1 MERAEDIFLPV
12 APGACREVEVAGCAS
27 LGPGEREDRVWGPGH
42 GGAVCPFVDGHEVE
56 GGDWLL
62 TKGCA
67 ERIDSLLPLLPSRSM
82 SVWVLIIR
90 CGSGVETSFVSDLL
104 ASPGNRSK
112 GCWGLSQEGRLDAK
126 PARAVPVMG

>member
-27 LGPGEREDRVWGPGH
+27 LGPGEREDGVWGPGQ
-42 GGAVCPFVDGHEVE
+42 GGAVRPFVDGHEVE

-67 ERIDSLLPLLPSRSM
+67 ERIDSLLPLLPSCP
-82 SVWVLIIR
+82 VPPV
-90 CGSGVETSFVSDLL
+90 TSDCSCQRPWPLL
-104 ASPGNRSK
+104 VQPN
-112 GCWGLSQEGRLDAK
+112 L
-126 PARAVPVMG
+126 RATE